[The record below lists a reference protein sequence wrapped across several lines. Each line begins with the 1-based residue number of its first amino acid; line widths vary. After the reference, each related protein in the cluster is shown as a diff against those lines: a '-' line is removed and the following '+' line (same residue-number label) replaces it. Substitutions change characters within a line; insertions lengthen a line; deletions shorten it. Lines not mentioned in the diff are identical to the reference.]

1 MRVKTFYD
9 FKPERLDEK
18 INTFLEKI
26 FYMNG
31 CDYKVCVKD
40 IKFQMNQFANATCS
54 STNLAIGAMITYELV
69 PVYHP
74 TDDE

>member
-9 FKPERLDEK
+9 SKPERLDEK

-31 CDYKVCVKD
+31 RDYKVCVKD
-40 IKFQMNQFANATCS
+40 IHFQMNQFEGATVS
-54 STNLAIGAMITYELV
+54 STNLAVGAMIAYDLV

-74 TDDE
+74 TEDD